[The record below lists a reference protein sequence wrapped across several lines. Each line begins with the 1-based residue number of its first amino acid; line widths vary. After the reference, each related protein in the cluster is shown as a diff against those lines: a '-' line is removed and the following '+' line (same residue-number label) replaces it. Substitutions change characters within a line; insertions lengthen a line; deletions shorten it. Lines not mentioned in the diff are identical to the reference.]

1 MGYLIRHLIKDI
13 EELFGL
19 FLLPSKPSSIRG
31 FEVLYANSYGALKD
45 LEHFN
50 SVESVYKEKWP
61 NGVSTEFVVP
71 PYELVQFISQD
82 YYDGRPAMSNLSA
95 LYKMA
100 GLYLFLN
107 IAGVKEKRMERFVDA
122 KSAGHIDKY
131 GTFGL
136 SAIQFQKIRYRNM

>member
-50 SVESVYKEKWP
+50 SVESVYKEMLM
-61 NGVSTEFVVP
+61 V
-71 PYELVQFISQD
+71 YQQ
-82 YYDGRPAMSNLSA
+82 NL
-95 LYKMA
+95 
-100 GLYLFLN
+100 LFH
-107 IAGVKEKRMERFVDA
+107 RM
-122 KSAGHIDKY
+122 
-131 GTFGL
+131 
-136 SAIQFQKIRYRNM
+136 N